1 MMNRIE
7 SPAALKAAQAK
18 YQAAL
23 AAETRRVLICT
34 GTGCLASG
42 GLKIY
47 EALQRKL
54 KAMGIPCEVQ
64 LDGEHEGETV
74 GVRKTGCHGLC
85 EFGPMLRIE
94 PENWV
99 YIRVRE
105 EDVDEIVERTL
116 QGGEFID
123 RLGYRQGGQICRA
136 HDDIPFYQKQTR
148 RVLEHCDKIDAESL
162 EDYLAMGGYSAVSK
176 ALFEMSSDEIIQAI
190 TDSGIRGRGGA
201 GFPMGKKWAQV
212 AAHDDPVKYIVCNGD
227 EGDPGAFMDRSCMED
242 DPHRL
247 LEGMIVAGIATG
259 ATEGYI
265 YVRAEYPT
273 AVSRLT
279 KAIEQAEAAGLLGDD
294 ILGSGKSFHIHINC
308 GAGAFVCGE
317 GSALTASIEGNRG
330 MPRTKPPRTVD
341 KGLFE
346 KPTCLNNVETLASV
360 SGIIEN
366 GADWYRSLGT
376 ETSSGTKAF
385 ALAGNVVN
393 TGLIEVPMGIT
404 LREVVYDIGGGIK
417 NGKKFK
423 AVQIGGPSGGCLTKY
438 HLDLPMDFDSL
449 KQAGAI
455 IGSGGLVVMD
465 EDACMVNIAQF
476 FMNFICEE
484 SCGKC
489 TPCREG
495 TTRMNEILTR
505 ITKGEGKMSDI
516 DELKDLA
523 EMIKTSSL
531 CGLGKTAPNPVLS
544 TLQNFEE
551 EYIEHIR
558 DKRCRCGVCKDLA
571 TYVITD
577 KCIGCTKCARNCPVK
592 AITGSPRQK
601 HVIDTA
607 KCIKCGTCKAGCPVN
622 AIKEG

>member
-7 SPAALKAAQAK
+7 SPAALKAEQAK
-18 YQAAL
+18 YASAL
-23 AAETRRVLICT
+23 AKETRRVLICT

-54 KAMGIPCEVQ
+54 RAMGIDCEVQ
-64 LDGEHEGETV
+64 LDCAHEGETV

-105 EDVDEIVERTL
+105 EDVDEIVEKTL
-116 QGGEFID
+116 RDGAFID
-123 RLGYRQGGQICRA
+123 RLGYKQNGTVYKA

-162 EDYLAMGGYSAVSK
+162 EDYLALGGYSAVSK
-176 ALFEMSSDEIIQAI
+176 ALFEMTPEQVVQEI

-247 LEGMIVAGIATG
+247 LEGMIIAGVATG

-273 AVSRLT
+273 AVARLT

-294 ILGSGKSFHIHINC
+294 ILGSGKSFHMHINC

-366 GADWYRSLGT
+366 GAAWYRSLGT
-376 ETSSGTKAF
+376 EGSSGTKAF

-417 NGKKFK
+417 NGKAFK
-423 AVQIGGPSGGCLTKY
+423 AVQIGGPSGGCLTPE
-438 HLDLPMDFDSL
+438 HMDISLDFDSL
-449 KQAGAI
+449 KKVGAI

-544 TLQNFEE
+544 TLANFEE

-558 DKRCRCGVCKDLA
+558 DKKCRCGVCKDLA
-571 TYVITD
+571 SYHITD
-577 KCIGCTKCARNCPVK
+577 KCIGCTRCAKNCPVG
-592 AITGSPRQK
+592 AISGSLRQK
-601 HVIDTA
+601 HNIDPS
-607 KCIKCGTCKAGCPVN
+607 KCIKCGTCLAGCPVG

>member
-54 KAMGIPCEVQ
+54 NAMGIPCEVQ

-366 GADWYRSLGT
+366 GAAWYRSLGT
-376 ETSSGTKAF
+376 EGSSGTKAF

-417 NGKKFK
+417 NGKAFK
-423 AVQIGGPSGGCLTKY
+423 AVQIGGPSGGCLTPE
-438 HLDLPMDFDSL
+438 HMDISLDFDSL
-449 KQAGAI
+449 KKVGAI

-495 TTRMNEILTR
+495 TTRMNEILSR
-505 ITKGEGKMSDI
+505 ITNGNGRMGDI
-516 DELKDLA
+516 QELKELA
-523 EMIKTSSL
+523 QMIQVSSL

-544 TLQNFEE
+544 TLQNFED
-551 EYIEHIR
+551 EYVEHIR
-558 DKRCRCGVCKDLA
+558 DKHCRCGVCKELMRF
-571 TYVITD
+571 VITD
-577 KCIGCTKCARNCPVK
+577 KCIGCTKCARNCPVG
-592 AITGSPRQK
+592 AITGSVRQK
-601 HVIDTA
+601 HSIDSTV
-607 KCIKCGTCKAGCPVN
+607 CIKCGVCKANCPVG

>member
-54 KAMGIPCEVQ
+54 NAMGIPCEVQ

-417 NGKKFK
+417 NSKKFK
-423 AVQIGGPSGGCLTKY
+423 AVQIGGPSGGCLTEE
-438 HLDLPMDFDSL
+438 HMDIPLDFDSL
-449 KQAGAI
+449 KKVGAI

-544 TLQNFEE
+544 TLKNFGE
-551 EYIEHIR
+551 EYVEHIR
-558 DKRCRCGVCKDLA
+558 DKHCRCGVCKDLA
-571 TYVITD
+571 SYHITD
-577 KCIGCTKCARNCPVK
+577 KCIGCTRCAKNCPVG
-592 AITGSPRQK
+592 AISGSLRQK
-601 HVIDTA
+601 HNIDPS
-607 KCIKCGTCKAGCPVN
+607 KCIKCGTCLAGCPVN

>member
-54 KAMGIPCEVQ
+54 NAMGIPCEVQ

-423 AVQIGGPSGGCLTKY
+423 AVQIGGPSGGCLTEE
-438 HLDLPMDFDSL
+438 HMDIPLDFDSL
-449 KQAGAI
+449 KKVGAI

-505 ITKGEGKMSDI
+505 ITKGNGRMD
-516 DELKDLA
+516 DLDQLRHLA
-523 EMIKTSSL
+523 RMIQKSSL

-592 AITGSPRQK
+592 AITGAPRQK
-601 HVIDTA
+601 HVIDTT
-607 KCIKCGTCKAGCPVN
+607 KCIKCGACKAGCPVN

>member
-423 AVQIGGPSGGCLTKY
+423 AVQIGGPSGGCLTEE
-438 HLDLPMDFDSL
+438 HMDIPLDFDSL
-449 KQAGAI
+449 KKVGAI

-544 TLQNFEE
+544 TLKNFGE
-551 EYIEHIR
+551 EYVEHIR
-558 DKRCRCGVCKDLA
+558 DKHCRCGVCKDLA
-571 TYVITD
+571 SYHITD
-577 KCIGCTKCARNCPVK
+577 KCIGCTRCAKNCPVG
-592 AITGSPRQK
+592 AISGSLRQK
-601 HVIDTA
+601 HNIDPS
-607 KCIKCGTCKAGCPVN
+607 KCIKCGTCLAGCPVN

>member
-7 SPAALKAAQAK
+7 SPAALKQLQAK
-18 YQAAL
+18 YKLAL

-64 LDGEHEGETV
+64 LGCDHEGESV

-94 PENWV
+94 PEGWV
-99 YIRVRE
+99 YVRVSE
-105 EDVDEIVERTL
+105 SDVDEIAEETIK
-116 QGGEFID
+116 GGRFID
-123 RLGYRQGGQICRA
+123 RLGYKQHGTVYKA
-136 HDDIPFYQKQTR
+136 HDEIPFYQKQTR
-148 RVLEHCDKIDAESL
+148 RVLEHCDTIDAESL
-162 EDYLAMGGYSAVSK
+162 EDYLAVGGYTAVSK
-176 ALFEMSSDEIIQAI
+176 ALFEMTPEAIVQEIS
-190 TDSGIRGRGGA
+190 DSGIRGRGGA

-247 LEGMIVAGIATG
+247 LEGMIIAGIATG

-273 AVSRLT
+273 AVARLT
-279 KAIEQAEAAGLLGDD
+279 NAIEQAEAAGLLGDD
-294 ILGSGKSFHIHINC
+294 ILGSGKSFRIHINC

-366 GADWYRSLGT
+366 GAAWYRSLGT
-376 ETSSGTKAF
+376 EGSSGTKAF

-393 TGLIEVPMGIT
+393 TGLIEVPMGT
-404 LREVVYDIGGGIK
+404 TMREVVYEIGGGIK
-417 NGKKFK
+417 NNKEFK

-465 EDACMVNIAQF
+465 EDSCMVNIAQF

-489 TPCREG
+489 SPCREG

-505 ITKGEGKMSDI
+505 ITKGNGRMD
-516 DELKDLA
+516 DLEQLRHLA
-523 EMIKTSSL
+523 RMIQKSSL

-551 EYIEHIR
+551 EYVEHIR

-592 AITGSPRQK
+592 AISGAPRQK
-601 HVIDTA
+601 HVIDTT
-607 KCIKCGTCKAGCPVN
+607 KCIKCGACKAGCPVN